1 MTIEEI
7 NKKVE
12 RLRMITDAKLKC
24 LRDHSKFMEQAFQEL
39 KEVSEDEL
47 DLIYDKIRELDNR
60 MDKNGLSK

>member
-1 MTIEEI
+1 MTIDEI

-12 RLRMITDAKLKC
+12 RLRMITDAKLKY
-24 LRDHSKFMEQAFQEL
+24 LQDHSKFMEQAFQEL

-60 MDKNGLSK
+60 MDKNGVSK